1 MCQEEPNISLTARL
15 TTAQAAEALG
25 VSQRTVQHYITE
37 GRLKAR
43 IVERKDKDGNLIS
56 TRYRVIGRDLIT
68 FWRTN

>member
-15 TTAQAAEALG
+15 TTAQAAEVLG